1 VSEKRRLRELERELR
16 NPGKLFD
23 ADLFLAQLKQPRPI
37 ISSTGVLVSERENL
51 KEIIDGL
58 NYVPK
63 VLMDVE
69 RFFREDLAAKIQQ
82 VDIERDV
89 PQLVNKI
96 NELTKEVTQ
105 AWETVVDVLSMLSHP
120 SSSLHQLMLLKL
132 TEGEGGNENISDI
145 LLTLSELLSKTKS
158 LLAEFENYLIV
169 SHNLFSNTALPLVF
183 PTEGIPSKTGD
194 ELIRSMEKDLVPWAS
209 RYIEELGFAVLDPRT
224 ANIRLG
230 NTKVLDVLRKIR
242 DVYEN
247 ASKKFEPLMGEKAVS
262 DFIDTIILL
271 NDSLAGMLLDGSG
284 LVYDCLALRY
294 LLEKLTEYRATSSR
308 CSFFLEP
315 PPSEIPEELTFTLF
329 FNDIAYVVH
338 RAAEMSVHLGNYI
351 AEKLGMKNA
360 SEFRLDRCNIPVYSS
375 VESGPLFNFA
385 VAWLNTICQLA
396 NYRWITPDDLSPL
409 VGYIISDTEA
419 WFRVGS
425 ARGHATHVARENN
438 TWVIRYYDSDEPVN
452 AMMAKLWSSVPNT
465 EVEMDTDGVTVR
477 TKDNNALPFLG
488 ALLGFAT
495 SMDINLEYLGRKTYD
510 KMVELAE
517 KVSPQL
523 ALIIK
528 KALAT

>member
-1 VSEKRRLRELERELR
+1 MVS
-16 NPGKLFD
+16 G
-23 ADLFLAQLKQPRPI
+23 
-37 ISSTGVLVSERENL
+37 SSVLVSGRENL
-51 KEIIDGL
+51 REIIDGL
-58 NYVPK
+58 NYIPK

-69 RFFREDLAAKIQQ
+69 RFFREDLTSKTTQ
-82 VDIERDV
+82 VDIEKDV
-89 PQLVNKI
+89 APLVDRINKLI
-96 NELTKEVTQ
+96 REVSQ
-105 AWETVVDVLSMLSHP
+105 AWESAVDVSSMLSYP
-120 SSSLHQLMLLKL
+120 SSFLHQLLLLKL
-132 TEGEGGNENISDI
+132 TGGEGGNEDISDI

-169 SHNLFSNTALPLVF
+169 SHNLFSNTALPLMY
-183 PTEGIPSKTGD
+183 PTEGVPSKTGE

-230 NTKVLDVLRKIR
+230 STKVLEVLRKIR

-262 DFIDTIILL
+262 NFIDTIILL

-284 LVYDCLALRY
+284 LVYDCSALKY
-294 LLEKLTEYRATSSR
+294 LLEKLTGYKAPSSR
-308 CSFFLEP
+308 CSFYLEP
-315 PPSEIPEELTFTLF
+315 PPSETPEELTFTLF
-329 FNDIAYVVH
+329 FNDIAYIVH
-338 RAAEMSVHLGNYI
+338 RAAEMTVHLSNYI
-351 AEKLGMKNA
+351 AEKLGMKNT
-360 SEFRLDRCNIPVYSS
+360 SEFRLDRCNIPLYSS

-396 NYRWITPDDLSPL
+396 SHGWVAPDDLSPL
-409 VGYIISDTEA
+409 TGYIISNTEA

-425 ARGHATHVARENN
+425 ARGHATHVTRENN
-438 TWVIRYYDSDEPVN
+438 TWIIRYYDSDEDVN
-452 AMMAKLWSSVPNT
+452 ALMAKLWSSVPNT

-495 SMDINLEYLGRKTYD
+495 SMDLNLGELSRGVYD
-510 KMVELAE
+510 KIIELARR
-517 KVSPQL
+517 VSPQL
-523 ALIIK
+523 ALIVK
-528 KALAT
+528 RALGA

>member
-1 VSEKRRLRELERELR
+1 VSEKRRLRELEHELR

-37 ISSTGVLVSERENL
+37 ISSTGALVSERESL

-69 RFFREDLAAKIQQ
+69 RFFREDLAAKTQQ
-82 VDIERDV
+82 ADIEKDV

-96 NELTKEVTQ
+96 NELTKEATQ
-105 AWETVVDVLSMLSHP
+105 AWEAVVDVLSMLSHP
-120 SSSLHQLMLLKL
+120 SSFLHQLLLLKL

-183 PTEGIPSKTGD
+183 PTEGIPSKTGE
-194 ELIRSMEKDLVPWAS
+194 ELIRNMEKDLVPWAS

-230 NTKVLDVLRKIR
+230 NTKVLDILRKIR

-294 LLEKLTEYRATSSR
+294 LLEKLTGYRAPSSR

-329 FNDIAYVVH
+329 FNDIAYIVH
-338 RAAEMSVHLGNYI
+338 RAAEMAVHLSNYI

-385 VAWLNTICQLA
+385 VAWLNTVCQLA
-396 NYRWITPDDLSPL
+396 SHGWVTPDDLSPL

-425 ARGHATHVARENN
+425 AAMHATHVIREDN
-438 TWVIRYYDSDEPVN
+438 TWVIRYHDTDEPVN
-452 AMMAKLWSSVPNT
+452 TLMAKLWGSVPNT
-465 EVEMDTDGVTVR
+465 EVEVLDDGVLVK
-477 TKDNNALPFLG
+477 TKGEKALPFLG

-495 SMDINLEYLGRKTYD
+495 SMDINLEYLGGNIRDRMIK
-510 KMVELAE
+510 LAE

-523 ALIIK
+523 SLIVK
-528 KALAT
+528 KALGA

>member
-1 VSEKRRLRELERELR
+1 
-16 NPGKLFD
+16 
-23 ADLFLAQLKQPRPI
+23 
-37 ISSTGVLVSERENL
+37 
-51 KEIIDGL
+51 
-58 NYVPK
+58 
-63 VLMDVE
+63 
-69 RFFREDLAAKIQQ
+69 
-82 VDIERDV
+82 
-89 PQLVNKI
+89 
-96 NELTKEVTQ
+96 
-105 AWETVVDVLSMLSHP
+105 
-120 SSSLHQLMLLKL
+120 
-132 TEGEGGNENISDI
+132 
-145 LLTLSELLSKTKS
+145 
-158 LLAEFENYLIV
+158 
-169 SHNLFSNTALPLVF
+169 LPLVF
-183 PTEGIPSKTGD
+183 PTEGVPSKTGD
-194 ELIRSMEKDLVPWAS
+194 ELIRSMEKDLALWAS

-242 DVYEN
+242 NVYEN
-247 ASKKFEPLMGEKAVS
+247 ASRKFEPLMGEKAVS

-284 LVYDCLALRY
+284 LVYDCLALKY
-294 LLEKLTEYRATSSR
+294 LLEKLTRYKAPSSR

-329 FNDIAYVVH
+329 FNDIAYIVH
-338 RAAEMSVHLGNYI
+338 RAAEMTVHLSNYI

-385 VAWLNTICQLA
+385 VAWLNTVCQLA
-396 NYRWITPDDLSPL
+396 SHRWVAPDDLSPL
-409 VGYIISDTEA
+409 AGYIIRDTEA

-425 ARGHATHVARENN
+425 ARGHATHVTREDN
-438 TWVIRYYDSDEPVN
+438 TWVIRYYDTDEPVN
-452 AMMAKLWSSVPNT
+452 AIMAKLWSSVPNT
-465 EVEMDTDGVTVR
+465 EVEVDTDGVTVK